1 MISSTNF
8 TSNASYNIMSIDMS
22 SEKITSNY
30 IDKFKNNFA
39 SAITE
44 KMSSDILSSINMNL
58 NDIDK
63 SQKILSDI
71 KNNSS
76 TNNLKENKVNKVD
89 KIVTEMIVS
98 SPSIQQI
105 MSSTMTK
112 DRTTK
117 TP

>member
-8 TSNASYNIMSIDMS
+8 PSNASYNIMSIDMS

-44 KMSSDILSSINMNL
+44 KIASDILSSINMNL
-58 NDIDK
+58 SDIEK
-63 SQKILSDI
+63 RQKILSDI

-76 TNNLKENKVNKVD
+76 TNLKENKVD

>member
-44 KMSSDILSSINMNL
+44 KIASDILSSINMNL
-58 NDIDK
+58 SDIEK
-63 SQKILSDI
+63 RQKILSDI

-76 TNNLKENKVNKVD
+76 TNLKENKVD